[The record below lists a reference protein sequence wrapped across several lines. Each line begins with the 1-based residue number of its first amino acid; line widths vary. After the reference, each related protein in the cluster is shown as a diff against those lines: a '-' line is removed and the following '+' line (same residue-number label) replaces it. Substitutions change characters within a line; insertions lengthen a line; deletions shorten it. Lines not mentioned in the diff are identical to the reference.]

1 MQSLIG
7 VIQVLLQEYKQQK
20 IDRIY
25 LAYNEF
31 KNTMQQIPV
40 IKQLLPI
47 TTADFTNN
55 KKVPTEYLFEPQA
68 DTLLDLLLNRYVE
81 SLVYQGVVENLASEQ
96 AARML
101 AMKNASDNA
110 NQIISDLNLTF
121 NKERQA
127 IITKEVSE
135 IVSGSA
141 AV

>member
-1 MQSLIG
+1 
-7 VIQVLLQEYKQQK
+7 
-20 IDRIY
+20 
-25 LAYNEF
+25 
-31 KNTMQQIPV
+31 
-40 IKQLLPI
+40 
-47 TTADFTNN
+47 
-55 KKVPTEYLFEPQA
+55 
-68 DTLLDLLLNRYVE
+68 VE